1 MKTNLRALLTPGDGA
16 VSDGDV
22 SDGQRWLQTCIVHK
36 VISFPNDVKKTETH

>member
-16 VSDGDV
+16 V

-36 VISFPNDVKKTETH
+36 VISFPNDMKKTETH